1 MGGCR
6 PGARKTAA
14 SSNCQQELQTVETSL
29 SPWRCKGYYLTIND
43 GLYEKKQ
50 PKAIESLD
58 LKVSLWL
65 LFLTIPL
72 AYLRVW
78 RLCILF
84 PFLQLVLMQK
94 SPVCSSLE
102 DIFACKIEFQNTH
115 TGPIKVWRTRLK
127 LLFLYQRQSSEL
139 ISRQYKNCCV
149 YSLSPHWLIHFFS
162 PNYNVQFFL
171 KYCFLFPTCKWMCH
185 GCHLFSREM
194 SVIDK
199 VILRK

>member
-1 MGGCR
+1 M
-6 PGARKTAA
+6 
-14 SSNCQQELQTVETSL
+14 
-29 SPWRCKGYYLTIND
+29 
-43 GLYEKKQ
+43 
-50 PKAIESLD
+50 
-58 LKVSLWL
+58 
-65 LFLTIPL
+65 

-149 YSLSPHWLIHFFS
+149 YSLSPHWLIHFFLQIITFS
-162 PNYNVQFFL
+162 SFWNIVFYFPLVSECATAATYFQERCQLLTKSYWENRAFKL
-171 KYCFLFPTCKWMCH
+171 KDINMRIAGWLYLLHVWSWAICQWLRNTQHPWLTEKNENELQIKH
-185 GCHLFSREM
+185 FST
-194 SVIDK
+194 
-199 VILRK
+199 